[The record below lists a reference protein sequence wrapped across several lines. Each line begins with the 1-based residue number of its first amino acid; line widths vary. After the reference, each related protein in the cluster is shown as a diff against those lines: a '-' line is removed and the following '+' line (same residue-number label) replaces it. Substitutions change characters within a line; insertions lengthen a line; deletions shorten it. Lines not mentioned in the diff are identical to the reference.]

1 MESIILR
8 FEKFNAYYSE
18 RLVIKN
24 INMDIY
30 KNRVTVILGRTGAG
44 KSILLRSINLMHDYS
59 NKVKTEGRIWL
70 YDENIY
76 DLNPLIVRRKV
87 GMVFQSPNTFPSMSI
102 YDNVIAGFKL
112 NSIDVNPIVKDKI
125 VREALL
131 QTLLWDEVKDMLYDN
146 SSSLTLGQQQ
156 RLCFSRALA
165 MNPDILLLDE
175 SIYALTPDEILKF
188 EQIISNLKNDY
199 TIIIGTNNIEFTGRV
214 ADYTAYIQ
222 NGELIEYN
230 TTQRIFTTPENK
242 KTEEFLAGQFL

>member
-24 INMDIY
+24 INMDIF
-30 KNRVTVILGRTGAG
+30 KNCVTVILGRTGAG

-59 NKVKTEGRIWL
+59 NKIKTEGRIWF

-76 DLNPLIVRRKV
+76 ELNPLIVRRKI
-87 GMVFQSPNTFPSMSI
+87 GMLFQSPNPFPSMSI

-112 NSIDVNPIVKDKI
+112 NSIDVNPIEKDKI
-125 VREALL
+125 VRETLI
-131 QTLLWDEVKDMLYDN
+131 QTLLWDEVKDILHEN

-156 RLCFSRALA
+156 RLCLSRALA
-165 MNPDILLLDE
+165 LNPDILLFDE
-175 SIYALTPDEILKF
+175 SIYALPPDEILKI
-188 EQIISNLKNDY
+188 ELIISNLKTNY

-214 ADYTAYIQ
+214 SDYTAYIQ

-230 TTQRIFTTPENK
+230 TTTKIFTTPENK
-242 KTEEFLAGQFL
+242 KTEEFLAEKY